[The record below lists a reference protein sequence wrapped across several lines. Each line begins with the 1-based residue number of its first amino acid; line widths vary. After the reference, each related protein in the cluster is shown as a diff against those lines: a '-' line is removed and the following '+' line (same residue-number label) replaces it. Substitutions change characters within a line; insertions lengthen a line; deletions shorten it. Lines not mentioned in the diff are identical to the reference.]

1 MYKILFIY
9 CFDLILFIII
19 VGEKLLMVIIN
30 VVIKGLGVREG
41 LWDIFYLFVLFLWF
55 IRVLIIIIY
64 FRFY

>member
-19 VGEKLLMVIIN
+19 VGEKLLMVIMN
-30 VVIKGLGVREG
+30 GVIKGSGVREG
-41 LWDIFYLFVLFLWF
+41 LWDIFYSFASFLWF